1 MYFSLIKQLKS
12 NLMKRILL
20 LASITLFS
28 IASASAQCTPD
39 PQYTTPGIYPDSA
52 TGLSAGCVG
61 DPYDQLITNVVPV
74 DTCVVIAVP
83 PCVTLAFDSVVIT
96 SVTGLPNGFT
106 YACND
111 AQNTVSPADGCAFEG
126 GTTGCVS
133 ITGTPAA
140 GDEGNYPLLIV
151 VEAFLGGAPSAIS
164 TINVDWYSI
173 EILPAGNCNTGLSV
187 LDSDGLS
194 LYPNPAENVLTLNG
208 ISATTERISITSSNG
223 QIMDTYTNITGSSME
238 LNIQHLENGIYFIRI
253 QSDEAA
259 EAIRFVKE

>member
-1 MYFSLIKQLKS
+1 
-12 NLMKRILL
+12 MKRILL

-74 DTCVVIAVP
+74 DTAVQLVP
-83 PCVTLAFDSVVIT
+83 PPIPPVVLPFDSVVII
-96 SVTGLPNGFT
+96 SVTGLPAGFT

-111 AQNTVSPADGCAFEG
+111 VQNTISPADGCAFEG
-126 GTTGCVS
+126 GTSGCVS
-133 ITGTPAA
+133 ISGTPAA
-140 GDEGNYPLLIV
+140 GDEGVYPLLIV
-151 VEAFLGGAPSAIS
+151 VEAFLGGQPTAIS

-173 EILPAGNCNTGLSV
+173 EILPAGNCNAGLSI
-187 LDSDGLS
+187 LKNDGLS

-208 ISATTERISITSSNG
+208 ISATTERISITSANG
-223 QIMDTYTNITGSSME
+223 QLMNTYTNITGSSME
-238 LNIQHLENGIYFIRI
+238 LNVQHLENGIYFIRI

-259 EAIRFVKE
+259 EAIRFVKK

>member
-1 MYFSLIKQLKS
+1 
-12 NLMKRILL
+12 MKRILL

-39 PQYTTPGIYPDSA
+39 PQFTTPGIYPDSA

-61 DPYDQLITNVVPV
+61 DLYDQLITNVVPV
-74 DTCVVIAVP
+74 DTCVQIVP
-83 PCVTLAFDSVVIT
+83 PPVPCTTLAFDSVVIT

-111 AQNTVSPADGCAFEG
+111 AQNTVSPPDGCAFEG
-126 GTTGCVS
+126 GTSGCVS

-140 GDEGNYPLLIV
+140 GDEGIYPLLIV
-151 VEAFLGGAPSAIS
+151 VEAYLGGAPTSIS

-173 EILPAGNCNTGLSV
+173 EILAAGNCNTGLSV
-187 LDSDGLS
+187 LEGDGLS

-208 ISATTERISITSSNG
+208 INPNTERISITSTNG
-223 QIMDTYTNITGSSME
+223 QLMNTYTNITGSSME
-238 LNIQHLENGIYFIRI
+238 LNVQHLENGIYFIRI
-253 QSDEAA
+253 QSNETS